1 MNPTEVLATSL
12 APGTQCVYFLGCFES
27 RVTVY
32 AQQVRALNLAGA
44 LVSEGKVR
52 PTGKVAVIG
61 GGAAGMTVAAAFIS
75 LCPDLQ
81 KVIVFE
87 KKPDLLHMQLQCHD
101 RYLHPHV
108 YDWPRQGS
116 LDPRAG
122 LPVLDWEGGAAD
134 SVAKTLIRRFRAFR
148 YMPNVEVRTS
158 TAVTGISLLG
168 VGCRALLKD
177 SRPEPTV
184 FDAAIISVG
193 FGYEKFTDLGQDSYW
208 NPSPLSQPI
217 RNDVLDPLL
226 FISGNG
232 DGALVDFSLAAYQH
246 IPHVELCR
254 YFIEKDGLEAAKEE
268 LLKIE
273 TEAEAQGDT
282 FDLFDA
288 YRARI
293 VRLIPDSLLLDV
305 HEKLRTDAKIRFHT
319 RNEKL
324 FRRNTS
330 ILNRFIAFLAIYT
343 DQVNNPD
350 APRILVSTG
359 KPILPP
365 EYRTDG
371 SVLIENE
378 IPFTPNVRLLRFG
391 AETEKVMRPFAA
403 MATEARKLRLS
414 VANTHASATPKLT
427 DSVKAQFEAIRNDNR
442 FVELT
447 RDQVEA
453 SVALTSVEK
462 FELRRNGTQI
472 RWNKPAAASVDA
484 AWDAQAVEVQCNFLP
499 QDSPALSI
507 ALLRLLAHS
516 KGAHLKSPNSDEWS
530 RAWRDLTKELPSLHT
545 RYTNPIFSIAGSDI
559 HLIQTGNVTPE
570 TDLASEL
577 HDVLDRVTLGRL
589 NTEVNAC
596 LSDLNSQPFGW
607 EVAPVLKV
615 ELRALWIDWYHA
627 LRTTPG
633 ALRRFLVLMVAEQ
646 DAMSPPDQALV
657 RVGSFTVAST
667 ILRSTLFALHVA
679 AGLPNLISPNS
690 DFPGNL
696 ANEIIRA
703 HACGVSWING
713 IDIESSCRTASWS
726 SKLVLLSELRSS
738 SILATQPLPRL
749 VDLDTERPSLFR
761 GSVLDSPVILGSD
774 EGFRRAAFSGKL
786 QLQTHFETIF
796 TRLTVVA
803 ENSLER

>member
-1 MNPTEVLATSL
+1 MNPTEVLAAGL

-52 PTGKVAVIG
+52 PTGKIAVIG
-61 GGAAGMTVAAAFIS
+61 GGAAGMTAAAAFIS

-81 KVIVFE
+81 KVVIFE
-87 KKPDLLHMQLQCHD
+87 KKPDLLHMQLQSHD

-108 YDWPRQGS
+108 YDWPREGS
-116 LDPRAG
+116 LNSRAG

-134 SVAKTLIRRFRAFR
+134 SVAKTLTRRFKAFR
-148 YMPNVEVRTS
+148 DMPNVEVRTS
-158 TAVTGISLLG
+158 TAVTGISPLG
-168 VGCRALLKD
+168 VGCRILLD
-177 SRPEPTV
+177 SGKPESTV

-208 NPSPLSQPI
+208 NPSTLSQPI
-217 RNDVLDPLL
+217 RNDVPDPLL

-273 TEAEAQGDT
+273 GEAEVQGDS
-282 FDLFDA
+282 FDLFEA

-293 VRLIPDSLLLDV
+293 IPLIPDGLLLDV

-319 RNEKL
+319 RSEKL
-324 FRRNTS
+324 FRRSTS
-330 ILNRFIAFLAIYT
+330 ILNRFIAFLAIHA
-343 DQVNNPD
+343 DSVNNAD
-350 APRILVSTG
+350 APRILVSSG
-359 KPILPP
+359 KSILPP
-365 EYRTDG
+365 EYTADG
-371 SVLIENE
+371 SVLIEDE
-378 IPFTPNVRLLRFG
+378 SPFTPNVRVLRFG
-391 AETEKVMRPFAA
+391 AESEKVMRPFGT

-414 VANTHASATPKLT
+414 VANTYAGATPKLT
-427 DSVKAQFEAIRNDNR
+427 NEVKTQFETIRSDNR
-442 FVELT
+442 FIELT

-453 SVALTSVEK
+453 TAALTSVERI
-462 FELRRNGTQI
+462 ELRRNGTQI
-472 RWNKPAAASVDA
+472 RWNKAAAASLNA
-484 AWDAQAVEVQCNFLP
+484 AWDAQTVEVQCNFLP
-499 QDSPALSI
+499 QDSPELSI
-507 ALLRLLAHS
+507 AILRLLAHS

-530 RAWRDLTKELPSLHT
+530 RAWRTLTKELPSLHT
-545 RYTNPIFSIAGSDI
+545 RYTNPIFSSADSDM
-559 HLIQTGNVTPE
+559 HLIQTGNIIQE
-570 TDLASEL
+570 SDLASEL
-577 HDVLDRVTLGRL
+577 QDVLDRLTLDRL
-589 NTEVNAC
+589 NVEVNAC

-607 EVAPVLKV
+607 EVAPALKT
-615 ELRALWIDWYHA
+615 ELRTLWIDWHQT
-627 LRTTPG
+627 LG
-633 ALRRFLVLMVAEQ
+633 ASQGKLRRFLVLMIAEQ
-646 DAMSPPDQALV
+646 DALSPPDQMSV

-679 AGLPNLISPNS
+679 VGLPNLIAPNS

-703 HACGVSWING
+703 HACGVSWISG
-713 IDIESSCRTASWS
+713 IDIESSCRTANWS
-726 SKLVLLSELRSS
+726 SRLILLSELRSA
-738 SILATQPLPRL
+738 SILATQSLPRL
-749 VDLDTERPSLFR
+749 VDLDTERPSLTR
-761 GSVLDSPVILGSD
+761 GSALDSPVIIGSD
-774 EGFRRAAFSGKL
+774 EGFRRAAFSGKQ
-786 QLQTHFETIF
+786 QLQMHFETIF
-796 TRLTVVA
+796 TRLAVAA